1 MEPRRIYDYRSP
13 HCQPHCTAASD
24 PGYRSLRAFL
34 LVKRQGAMDHLRK
47 PWPHETHA
55 RERSRNRRERSDVPH
70 SARPMSLFKIG
81 QSQAK
86 VLLFTGVIAH
96 SAKRYTLGVSFV
108 VGSVAAGALNAAA
121 AFAVT
126 VGIGEAACVWLGYR
140 RRGLIAPD
148 NEVRRAFADGL
159 AAGLRYGKRRA
170 AQLSLYSI
178 PGPWPV
184 PVTDI
189 S

>member
-13 HCQPHCTAASD
+13 HCQPHRTAASD

-70 SARPMSLFKIG
+70 SARPMSLFRIG

-86 VLLFTGVIAH
+86 ANPGKINMAAVG
-96 SAKRYTLGVSFV
+96 
-108 VGSVAAGALNAAA
+108 VGSATHVSGELFKILAGVDL
-121 AFAVT
+121 VT
-126 VGIGEAACVWLGYR
+126 VQYR
-140 RRGLIAPD
+140 D
-148 NEVRRAFADGL
+148 
-159 AAGLRYGKRRA
+159 
-170 AQLSLYSI
+170 
-178 PGPWPV
+178 PGPAH
-184 PVTDI
+184 TDLI
-189 S
+189 TG

>member
-70 SARPMSLFKIG
+70 SARPMSLFGIG
-81 QSQAK
+81 QSQAEYMTVPRLK
-86 VLLFTGVIAH
+86 SQNRVRTYRQNPNRVQVDTKKNTQETLMLQRYF
-96 SAKRYTLGVSFV
+96 AKSPSLNRT
-108 VGSVAAGALNAAA
+108 ALESHP
-121 AFAVT
+121 F
-126 VGIGEAACVWLGYR
+126 
-140 RRGLIAPD
+140 
-148 NEVRRAFADGL
+148 
-159 AAGLRYGKRRA
+159 
-170 AQLSLYSI
+170 
-178 PGPWPV
+178 
-184 PVTDI
+184 
-189 S
+189 

>member
-70 SARPMSLFKIG
+70 SARPMSLFGIG

-86 VLLFTGVIAH
+86 
-96 SAKRYTLGVSFV
+96 SAYLSQLSR
-108 VGSVAAGALNAAA
+108 SVRK
-121 AFAVT
+121 AFCLST
-126 VGIGEAACVWLGYR
+126 GEAE
-140 RRGLIAPD
+140 GLALSQVKAVNCHSRYEIASS
-148 NEVRRAFADGL
+148 RRA
-159 AAGLRYGKRRA
+159 
-170 AQLSLYSI
+170 QEQI
-178 PGPWPV
+178 M
-184 PVTDI
+184 
-189 S
+189 

>member
-86 VLLFTGVIAH
+86 
-96 SAKRYTLGVSFV
+96 
-108 VGSVAAGALNAAA
+108 AAA
-121 AFAVT
+121 SSKISSRILGSMRRLLEVQARLLARHLS
-126 VGIGEAACVWLGYR
+126 GE
-140 RRGLIAPD
+140 IAD
-148 NEVRRAFADGL
+148 
-159 AAGLRYGKRRA
+159 
-170 AQLSLYSI
+170 
-178 PGPWPV
+178 
-184 PVTDI
+184 
-189 S
+189 

>member
-55 RERSRNRRERSDVPH
+55 RERSRDRRERPDVPH
-70 SARPMSLFKIG
+70 SARPMSLFRIG

-86 VLLFTGVIAH
+86 DSSVNYRFNSRERTAFLLPLPLAGE
-96 SAKRYTLGVSFV
+96 GWGG
-108 VGSVAAGALNAAA
+108 GSRSESVPWKCPLPDPPPQAGEGTKTESI
-121 AFAVT
+121 V
-126 VGIGEAACVWLGYR
+126 R
-140 RRGLIAPD
+140 RRVLSATAWPQ
-148 NEVRRAFADGL
+148 
-159 AAGLRYGKRRA
+159 LRPAR
-170 AQLSLYSI
+170 
-178 PGPWPV
+178 
-184 PVTDI
+184 
-189 S
+189 